1 MAYVKSQGAAAI
13 GGGIARAACAH
24 ALTLTTR
31 RVERVDRHRH
41 ACATRLDHGA
51 FGITAGSE
59 AFQTLA
65 DQALHAGWLA
75 QWAPK
80 QPCRT
85 QSLSATVPRRAS
97 DAAAASTAFA
107 AHKTTHQA
115 ARRRVASPVSAFHLT
130 TYPRSSK

>member
-1 MAYVKSQGAAAI
+1 MSCGKSQNIAEI
-13 GGGIARAACAH
+13 SSGIAGAACAQ

-31 RVERVDRHRH
+31 RVEWVDRQGQ
-41 ACATRLDHGA
+41 ACATRLGYGA
-51 FGITAGSE
+51 VGIAARSE

-65 DQALHAGWLA
+65 DQTVHAGWLA

-85 QSLSATVPRRAS
+85 QSLSATVLRRAS
-97 DAAAASTAFA
+97 DAADTSTAFA

-115 ARRRVASPVSAFHLT
+115 ARRLVA
-130 TYPRSSK
+130 